1 MGRHVNILADNQQI
15 EYTNIKG
22 LHQAAVTATNNFRI
36 AEANFKT
43 IENQLH
49 VLSLL
54 SQQQMLSVHVQLA
67 QVDANS
73 RLGSLEALA
82 INQFSKTVKDLG
94 DVVRHLSEN
103 EYCTLGK
110 EKAVCVK
117 SLHLIKYQSGE
128 ITFSGESGELTLS
141 SLYFSLCFPR
151 KGKTLTISN
160 QIVRLES
167 SKDKSILANHQ
178 VAMPF
183 SCLRSPGN
191 YQTLKN
197 YNIQPPPPSPFCSS
211 TSLILLD

>member
-1 MGRHVNILADNQQI
+1 MGRHVNILADNQKI

-22 LHQAAVTATNNFRI
+22 LHKAAVTATSNFRI
-36 AEANFKT
+36 AEANFKM

-54 SQQQMLSVHVQLA
+54 AQQQMLSVHVQLA

-82 INQFSKTVKDLG
+82 INQFTKTVKDLG
-94 DVVRHLSEN
+94 DIVRHLSEN

-117 SLHLIKYQSGE
+117 SLHLIKYQNGD
-128 ITFSGESGELTLS
+128 ITFSDESGELTLT

-151 KGKTLTISN
+151 KGRTLAISN

-167 SKDKSILANHQ
+167 SKEKSILANHQ

-191 YQTLKN
+191 YQTLNN
-197 YNIQPPPPSPFCSS
+197 YNFNPPPPPLF
-211 TSLILLD
+211 LFINIFDLA